1 MSNGGKLLKTSEVAE
16 HLGVDTGSV
25 ARYIREGLLPAIS
38 TAGGHHR
45 VYEADVQAFLQ
56 GRARTGRDADGA
68 VIIALVNQK
77 GGVGKTTATI
87 NLGVLLCQMEMR
99 VLLADLDPQGHLTW
113 SMGHNP
119 ERLEQTLYTALI
131 KDDEVSVSQ
140 VILKSS
146 LGPDVAPMNIVA
158 SEAEDFLRGKPNW
171 GSRLATALKEV
182 RDRYDYILLDPGP
195 NLSALTINALYA
207 ADYIVIPTELEMLS
221 IKGLQLLLQRVD
233 DARRHFNSR
242 LQVAGAV
249 AMKVQS
255 RTNAARVMD
264 EALREGLGRRGI
276 RAFQSPIKHS
286 TRYSEVSINRQAMVT
301 AHPRSEHAV
310 AYKRLLAELLQ
321 VVGGPAQARLS
332 LLDVS
337 GEQGETDGAGAV
349 HTDDGSAAEITRVS
363 RALSAEGTKSRG
375 NGARGSAPA
384 RHASRSDKQDEQ
396 VEPTSRRGRAR

>member
-1 MSNGGKLLKTSEVAE
+1 VAE
-16 HLGVDTGSV
+16 RLGIDTGSV

-45 VYEADVQAFLQ
+45 VYEEDVQAFLQ
-56 GRARTGRDADGA
+56 GRARTGKEQPGA
-68 VIIALVNQK
+68 VTIALVNQK

-87 NLGVLLCQMEMR
+87 NLGVLLHQMGMR
-99 VLLADLDPQGHLTW
+99 VLLVDLDPQGHMTW

-131 KDDEVSVSQ
+131 RDDEVSVSQ
-140 VILKSS
+140 VILRSA

-171 GSRLATALKEV
+171 GSRLSTALKEV

-195 NLSALTINALYA
+195 NLSSLTINALYA

-255 RTNAARVMD
+255 RTNASRVMD

-276 RAFQSPIKHS
+276 RAFQSTIKHS
-286 TRYSEVSINRQAMVT
+286 TRYSEVSINRQAMVA

-321 VVGGPAQARLS
+321 VVGGRAQSRREM
-332 LLDVS
+332 LDVKGDGPADAPQWD
-337 GEQGETDGAGAV
+337 GEETGDGAAAARGTATRQPRRGGAR
-349 HTDDGSAAEITRVS
+349 TASFLDD
-363 RALSAEGTKSRG
+363 LNG
-375 NGARGSAPA
+375 NGNGNGHSDESIPVERARRGGEPA
-384 RHASRSDKQDEQ
+384 G
-396 VEPTSRRGRAR
+396 GRAR